1 MSFRGHRKR
10 ELAQVKDLLTT
21 ASSII
26 IILFCVS
33 LFFLSEGNRSES
45 GGPALLNKD
54 SAEIQAGKHP
64 RAKTTLFSRVQSVK
78 LKKGVLMFVSIGE
91 DGLREHFFLIRDKNV
106 VLVKKNAGDMPGNS
120 IKFDDDG
127 YNTLLVTIPNT
138 FDIDLMDAMTTSF

>member
-1 MSFRGHRKR
+1 M
-10 ELAQVKDLLTT
+10 KDLLTT

-26 IILFCVS
+26 IILFCIS
-33 LFFLSEGNRSES
+33 LFFLSEGNRSDS
-45 GGPALLNKD
+45 GDRELLTND
-54 SAEIQAGKHP
+54 HAEYQSAKHP

-78 LKKGVLMFVSIGE
+78 LKKGVLMFVTMGE

-127 YNTLLVTIPNT
+127 HNTLLVTIPNT
-138 FDIDLMDAMTTSF
+138 FDIDLMDAMTTPF